1 MNHFHKHPIA
11 RRVQAQLA
19 HMNALH
25 YCAVLGGAGGGGGGG
40 GVWVADLIWVAL
52 HIHDLH

>member
-11 RRVQAQLA
+11 RTVQAQLA

-25 YCAVLGGAGGGGGGG
+25 YCAVLGGVGGGGG

-52 HIHDLH
+52 HIHDLR